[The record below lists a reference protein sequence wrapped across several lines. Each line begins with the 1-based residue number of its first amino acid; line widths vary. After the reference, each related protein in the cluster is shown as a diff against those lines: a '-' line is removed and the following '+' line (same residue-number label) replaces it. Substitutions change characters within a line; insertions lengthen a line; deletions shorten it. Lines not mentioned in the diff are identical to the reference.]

1 MMKILVSAT
10 ASAAL
15 CLTTVATGA
24 AAAQEYRSS
33 AFEAPRGVTATLNLR
48 VPLGRDQA
56 RRTTYGLTVGYGQTV
71 APGIDGRTSTR
82 AINLADFRFNGDE
95 LRQARVAGLDLAN
108 LDRTR
113 RQMNLSG
120 GNDTWWIIG
129 GVVVVVGACLLLEC
143 HDEIFGDDAE
153 DVDTTTP

>member
-1 MMKILVSAT
+1 M
-10 ASAAL
+10 
-15 CLTTVATGA
+15 
-24 AAAQEYRSS
+24 
-33 AFEAPRGVTATLNLR
+33 TATLNLR

-56 RRTTYGLTVGYGQTV
+56 RRTSYGLTVGYGQTV

-82 AINLADFRFNGDE
+82 AINLADFRFRGDE

-120 GNDTWWIIG
+120 GNNTWWIIG
-129 GVVVVVGACLLLEC
+129 GVVVVVGGCLLLEC
-143 HDEIFGDDAE
+143 HDELFGDDGE